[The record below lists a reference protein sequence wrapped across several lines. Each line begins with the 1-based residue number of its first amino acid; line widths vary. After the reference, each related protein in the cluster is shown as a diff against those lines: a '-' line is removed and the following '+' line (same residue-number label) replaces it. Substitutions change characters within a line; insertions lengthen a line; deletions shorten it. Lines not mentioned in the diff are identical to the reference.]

1 MQNNL
6 VCVYFCR
13 LFYMHTSRAKVYP
26 AKELEHGL
34 RPNSQ
39 ISQYIKP
46 TKVSTIQPR
55 YDILYIYKSC
65 PVDRQ

>member
-1 MQNNL
+1 MSDYRMI
-6 VCVYFCR
+6 VG
-13 LFYMHTSRAKVYP
+13 MHTSRAKVYP

-39 ISQYIKP
+39 ISQYIIP
-46 TKVSTIQPR
+46 TKASTIQPR
-55 YDILYIYKSC
+55 YDILYVYKSF